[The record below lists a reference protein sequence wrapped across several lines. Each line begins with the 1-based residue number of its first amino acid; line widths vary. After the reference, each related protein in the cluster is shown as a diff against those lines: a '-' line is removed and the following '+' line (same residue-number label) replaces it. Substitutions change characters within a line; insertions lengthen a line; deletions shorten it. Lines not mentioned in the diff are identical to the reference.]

1 MPRKKERPAK
11 VIDEILEMKRITL
24 PKRTIGQRSAD
35 AVTKF
40 CGTWKFI
47 GILFIF
53 LGIWIYLNIKAWLG
67 AWDPYPFILLNFIL
81 SCLAAVQAPII
92 LMSQNREA
100 EREKEKMDRDYK
112 INRAVA
118 KEIINIKRDVKKILN
133 SVQKKK

>member
-24 PKRTIGQRSAD
+24 PKRTKGQRAAD
-35 AVTKF
+35 VVTKF

-47 GILFIF
+47 GILFVF
-53 LGIWIYLNIKAWLG
+53 MVIWIYLNIKAWLG

-100 EREKEKMDRDYK
+100 EREKEKMYRDYK

-118 KEIINIKRDVKKILN
+118 KEIRNIKRDVKKILN